1 MCLFL
6 SLYLSLSLSLCL
18 SLSLS
23 LSLSPSLAHAQ
34 PLCIPLQDG
43 WRALDI
49 LEEMTDFGIPVEV
62 RACNSTLQACLA
74 CGLVEDAEKL
84 SAPPPAPDPSPTAP
98 R

>member
-1 MCLFL
+1 
-6 SLYLSLSLSLCL
+6 
-18 SLSLS
+18 
-23 LSLSPSLAHAQ
+23 
-34 PLCIPLQDG
+34 
-43 WRALDI
+43 
-49 LEEMTDFGIPVEV
+49 MTDFGIPVEV